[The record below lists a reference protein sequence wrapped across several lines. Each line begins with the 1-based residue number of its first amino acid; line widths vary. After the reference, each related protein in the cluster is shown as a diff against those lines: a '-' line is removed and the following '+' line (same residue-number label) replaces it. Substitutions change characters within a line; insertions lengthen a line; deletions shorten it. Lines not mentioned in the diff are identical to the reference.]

1 MDSKNNI
8 TRKEW
13 RRNKRRA
20 TYLRKKEGRLNA
32 KAKNEAIEKRYDIH
46 AQYHET
52 LSSKVRNI
60 IEKNKIKYAIL
71 TDYFFICSNLSKE
84 ECDALQEKFKD
95 CVISRPSGRGSSH
108 IKFSKWK
115 SKTIVCREKTSHTHT
130 NNIKEAKCVARANRK
145 AKNIA
150 KHPKFIKHTT
160 NEKKKSTKENPIPIH
175 GRKAKIIAYRHA
187 KHKFKSTAKVV
198 SALKETTL
206 EKKLRQRAQKAGQYL
221 IKQEKKASITPTKT
235 SKSKKSIQQKFKF
248 AA

>member
-20 TYLRKKEGRLNA
+20 AYLRKKEGKLAA
-32 KAKNEAIEKRYDIH
+32 KTKNDAIEKRYDIH

-52 LSSKVRNI
+52 LANKVRSI
-60 IEKNKIKYAIL
+60 IEKNKIKYSIL

-95 CVISRPSGRGSSH
+95 CTISRPSGRGSSH

-115 SKTIVCREKTSHTHT
+115 SKTVICREKTPHTHT
-130 NNIKEAKCVARANRK
+130 NNIKEVKQAAHANRK

-150 KHPKFIKHTT
+150 KHPKFVKHST
-160 NEKKKSTKENPIPIH
+160 NEKKKVTKETPIPMH
-175 GRKAKIIAYRHA
+175 GRKAKALAYRHA
-187 KHKFKSTAKVV
+187 KHKFKSTEKVTP
-198 SALKETTL
+198 ALKESTML
-206 EKKLRQRAQKAGQYL
+206 KKLRQRAQKAGQYL
-221 IKQEKKASITPTKT
+221 IKQEKKASITPIKVN
-235 SKSKKSIQQKFKF
+235 KSKKPVQQKFKF

>member
-115 SKTIVCREKTSHTHT
+115 SKTIVCREKTPHTHT
-130 NNIKEAKCVARANRK
+130 NNTKEVHQAARASRK
-145 AKNIA
+145 TKNIA
-150 KHPKFIKHTT
+150 KHPKFVKHST
-160 NEKKKSTKENPIPIH
+160 NEKKKTTKENLIPIR
-175 GRKAKIIAYRHA
+175 GRKAKIMAYRHG
-187 KHKFKSTAKVV
+187 KHKFKSVAKVTP
-198 SALKETTL
+198 ALKETSL

-221 IKQEKKASITPTKT
+221 IKKEKKASMAPVKT
-235 SKSKKSIQQKFKF
+235 SKQKKPIQQKLKF